1 LANIS
6 DTPAQ
11 NMGHLHKTQTHENT
25 YQPNYKTTSLELQDN
40 VEATDINLQ
49 TGTDRLLPAVT
60 TAYHQ
65 KDITSSKPSL
75 TKGSTKPTFSL
86 RLHSHNTGCTYQ
98 LLCESV
104 LSTIAHSVYE
114 EGAN

>member
-1 LANIS
+1 MKTLIS
-6 DTPAQ
+6 QIKKNQAHSKLP
-11 NMGHLHKTQTHENT
+11 
-25 YQPNYKTTSLELQDN
+25 DN
-40 VEATDINLQ
+40 VEAAETNLQ
-49 TGTDRLLPAVT
+49 IGTDRLLWAVT

-75 TKGSTKPTFSL
+75 TKGSTKPTFFL

-104 LSTIAHSVYE
+104 LSTIAHSVQE

>member
-1 LANIS
+1 MKILINQIK
-6 DTPAQ
+6 
-11 NMGHLHKTQTHENT
+11 KTS
-25 YQPNYKTTSLELQDN
+25 SLELPDN
-40 VEATDINLQ
+40 VEAADTNLQ
-49 TGTDRLLPAVT
+49 IGTDRPLPAVT

-75 TKGSTKPTFSL
+75 TRGSTKPTFTL
-86 RLHSHNTGCTYQ
+86 HLHSHNTGCTYQ

-104 LSTIAHSVYE
+104 LSTIAHSVQE